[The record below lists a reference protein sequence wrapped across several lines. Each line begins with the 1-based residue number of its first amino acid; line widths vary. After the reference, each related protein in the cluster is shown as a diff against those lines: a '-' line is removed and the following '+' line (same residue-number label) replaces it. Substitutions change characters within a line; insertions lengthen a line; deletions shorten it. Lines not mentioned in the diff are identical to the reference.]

1 MEPCLN
7 ASCMVQLLSL
17 CCLTC
22 ACRLLPIAD
31 DHLPVVRAAREAF
44 VSQMETMMLEV
55 AWRPFRHVCENFPRE
70 KGHMDCTGGKFYI
83 WVSKNGLFAP
93 FIHHKCEHFTK
104 TGSGQT

>member
-1 MEPCLN
+1 VRACL
-7 ASCMVQLLSL
+7 LLF
-17 CCLTC
+17 
-22 ACRLLPIAD
+22 LPD
-31 DHLPVVRAAREAF
+31 DHLPVVRAARKAF

-93 FIHHKCEHFTK
+93 FIYHKCEHFTK